1 MKMKQLILCPMFF
14 LCFDAQFLLRK
25 NVMELWRDVHRT
37 IRGVDDKD
45 YVEFLTIQV
54 CAHYC
59 HCIGTTTE
67 ILLARAVKTL
77 FLQCFPFNLKQPL
90 SAMHTSR

>member
-59 HCIGTTTE
+59 HCIRRKE
-67 ILLARAVKTL
+67 RPPKYY
-77 FLQCFPFNLKQPL
+77 LQGPLKPFSCNAFP
-90 SAMHTSR
+90 STSNNP